1 MKSSFCI
8 DLQRFMLIPT
18 KFPLSKK
25 VLRDTCQSITYYFA
39 KYHVILAKVSL
50 DAFLGFI
57 FLLTFSLAYLLYLSF
72 FIAQKDTYLIF
83 YL

>member
-18 KFPLSKK
+18 KFPLSQKK
-25 VLRDTCQSITYYFA
+25 YYVILAQVLRITLQSITYYFA
-39 KYHVILAKVSL
+39 KYHVMLS
-50 DAFLGFI
+50 
-57 FLLTFSLAYLLYLSF
+57 LLYFLVFFISLLDLSF
-72 FIAQKDTYLIF
+72 FIAQKDTFLIF